1 MNIDQSITL
10 RKELNGRAE
19 TLFLDAGGVLVQPAW
34 DRVTAALA
42 AEGVDV
48 SEATLRAAEPI
59 AKQDIDQAVV
69 TGVVDDQ
76 SRGWAYFNRVLDRA
90 GIPLSDST
98 DAALAKL
105 QEYHRAQNLWEEIC
119 PGVLPALE
127 QFRARDLTM
136 VVVSNANGR
145 LRHLLDRLD
154 LTRWFDVVLDSHE
167 WGVEKP
173 DPRLFQLALD
183 QSGSRAD
190 RTIHVGDLYHVDVVG
205 ARAAGLR
212 EGILLD
218 AADLYGDADCRRIR
232 SLIDLADFDL

>member
-1 MNIDQSITL
+1 MTID
-10 RKELNGRAE
+10 

-34 DRVTAALA
+34 DRVAAALN

-48 SEATLRAAEPI
+48 SEQTLRAAEPL
-59 AKQDIDQAVV
+59 AKQDIDQAIV

-76 SRGWAYFNRVLDRA
+76 SRGWAYFNRVLGRA
-90 GIPLSDST
+90 GIPLSNAT
-98 DAALAKL
+98 DAALQRM
-105 QEYHRAQNLWEEIC
+105 QEYHRAQNLWEELC
-119 PGVLPALE
+119 PEVLPALE
-127 QFRARDLTM
+127 QFRSRGLKL

-154 LTRWFDVVLDSHE
+154 LTHWFDVVLDSHE

-183 QSGSRAD
+183 QSGAAAS

-218 AADLYGDADCRRIR
+218 AANLYGNIDCRRIR
-232 SLIDLADFDL
+232 RLTEMTAMISTST